1 MLIRKDLPTN
11 QPEYFEWTLA
21 ERDIALLFFFCFFYS
36 YQSAITSKKKTLDT
50 EKPEKRNWIGIFAGR
65 WGKETDIGEGGE
77 GRGATCQGKNT
88 LHALQEHKIFTL
100 NRD

>member
-21 ERDIALLFFFCFFYS
+21 ERDITFIFFASFALISQRSPL
-36 YQSAITSKKKTLDT
+36 KKKKALDT
-50 EKPEKRNWIGIFAGR
+50 EKPMKRKIGIFAGR
-65 WGKETDIGEGGE
+65 RGKETDVGEGMVGE
-77 GRGATCQGKNT
+77 LRVREKNT
-88 LHALQEHKIFTL
+88 LHALQEHKTFTL